1 VKPDNKLLDICRK
14 KWKNNR
20 FYFDNLPY
28 SRQIKEKYD
37 FYDFKSFEEGY
48 HQLMIE
54 LSELTVEAIDL
65 VIPED
70 DQIENIY
77 ITGGFSKNPL
87 FLKFISDGY
96 SSRSVY
102 SSEIFNATAMGA
114 ALVIM
119 NTLKPDV
126 KQVLNLGLTRC

>member
-87 FLKFISDGY
+87 FLKFISDAY

-102 SSEIFNATAMGA
+102 TSEIFNATALGA
-114 ALVIM
+114 TLVIM
-119 NTLKPDV
+119 NTLKADV
-126 KQVLNLGLTRC
+126 KPVPNLGLTRC